1 MSQPYFPGLTRP
13 SGVRTDV
20 RYQHTKHMFDFNS
33 LLAREGC
40 ATSQRS
46 NGCLQGGGRLSYTP
60 TVHTFDARESAMTY
74 ERGLTR
80 RQEEIL
86 DFIRAEVHR
95 RGFPP
100 SVREIGE
107 AVGLSSSSTV
117 HSHLDAL
124 ERKGYIRR
132 DPSKPRA
139 LEVLDFRDTE
149 RAIDYGSVRA
159 VPLVGQVAAGSPILA
174 AENIEGT
181 MSLPAEMADESAFL
195 LRVRGDSMIGAGIL
209 DGDFVVVRQQD
220 TATNGDVVVA
230 LLDDEAT
237 VKRFF
242 RESDRVRLQPENPTM
257 EPIYSRDVKILGR
270 VIALFRRV

>member
-1 MSQPYFPGLTRP
+1 VFAG
-13 SGVRTDV
+13 D
-20 RYQHTKHMFDFNS
+20 
-33 LLAREGC
+33 
-40 ATSQRS
+40 RS
-46 NGCLQGGGRLSYTP
+46 VGYTF
-60 TVHTFDARESAMTY
+60 TVHTFDTRESAMTY
-74 ERGLTR
+74 ERELTR

-124 ERKGYIRR
+124 ERKGFVRR

-149 RAIDYGSVRA
+149 RGIDYGSVRA

-181 MSLPAEMADESAFL
+181 MSLPVEMADDSAFL

-220 TATNGDVVVA
+220 TATDGDIVVA
-230 LLDDEAT
+230 MIDDEAT

-242 RESDRVRLQPENPTM
+242 RESDRIRLQPENPTL
-257 EPIYSRDVKILGR
+257 EPIYARDVRILGR